1 MRNNRVRFRISK
13 THYEIFK
20 YFCNKYR
27 FTYST
32 GFTHLLLQERILKF
46 IVYRRHSNSKE
57 KELEIFVSD
66 ETQRIFMGLVFE
78 VKIEKVQV
86 FINLLKTIKLLENE
100 IL

>member
-1 MRNNRVRFRISK
+1 
-13 THYEIFK
+13 
-20 YFCNKYR
+20 
-27 FTYST
+27 
-32 GFTHLLLQERILKF
+32 
-46 IVYRRHSNSKE
+46 VYRRHSNSKE